1 MVARSV
7 WGGKVKGSN
16 PLCPTHK
23 LHFMKMQE
31 LSELQS
37 FTVEEFQSDF
47 DNLMERIDNG
57 ESFIITSEHGNA
69 VMVPYKEVVQV
80 FEESGVSEDIIRI
93 HTDHEEG
100 C

>member
-1 MVARSV
+1 
-7 WGGKVKGSN
+7 
-16 PLCPTHK
+16 
-23 LHFMKMQE
+23 MKYI
-31 LSELQS
+31 QS

-80 FEESGVSEDIIRI
+80 LEECGVSEDIIRI

-100 C
+100 S

>member
-1 MVARSV
+1 
-7 WGGKVKGSN
+7 
-16 PLCPTHK
+16 
-23 LHFMKMQE
+23 MKMQE